1 MTLAIVEPGGTAV
14 IVETGDVKPAPTIRI
29 IVTAWRREQSSYAA
43 FYNTSCWLF
52 FRTVATDLV
61 AALVALLV
69 PAVSRSP
76 DDVGTVLIQMYV
88 FKMLQV
94 ISVVNFLLYLLFT
107 FLYSFCDLETLN
119 RYTSVVIKDRLLKT

>member
-1 MTLAIVEPGGTAV
+1 MTLAIVEPGYTAV

-69 PAVSRSP
+69 PAASRSP
-76 DDVGTVLIQMYV
+76 DDGGAVHGNPANGVPGGRNGAV
-88 FKMLQV
+88 
-94 ISVVNFLLYLLFT
+94 S
-107 FLYSFCDLETLN
+107 SFHGCGD
-119 RYTSVVIKDRLLKT
+119 IKT